1 MLHMIG
7 HALLGL
13 LIGVVAKLLIPGH
26 DPGGIIVTALIGLV
40 GGAVGGWIGRALAGI
55 GKESRPASGCR
66 SLARWS
72 SSCSIGSLSD
82 RPVFV
87 RSIERIT

>member
-13 LIGVVAKLLIPGH
+13 VIGICAKLLLPGQ

-40 GGAVGGWIGRALAGI
+40 GGSLGGWIGRALGWYKEGQAAGF
-55 GKESRPASGCR
+55 GL
-66 SLARWS
+66 SLV
-72 SSCSIGSLSD
+72 GSMALLLIY
-82 RPVFV
+82 RLIV
-87 RSIERIT
+87 

>member
-13 LIGVVAKLLIPGH
+13 VIGICAKLLLPGH

-40 GGAVGGWIGRALAGI
+40 GGSLGGWIGRALGWYKEGQAAGF
-55 GKESRPASGCR
+55 G
-66 SLARWS
+66 
-72 SSCSIGSLSD
+72 LSVVGAMALLLIY
-82 RPVFV
+82 RLVV
-87 RSIERIT
+87 